1 MALPLTFAV
10 KARDCTT
17 HNNPQTQ
24 LFATNKQASLSA
36 KLEGGRRQAAFL
48 LLDTGAGEQKTAA
61 ARQAGGPAAGGL
73 PVTNGRWY
81 LVKLRLVLA
90 LAALGLGLVAAP

>member
-24 LFATNKQASLSA
+24 LFTTNKQASLSA
-36 KLEGGRRQAAFL
+36 KLEGGRRQAASL
-48 LLDTGAGEQKTAA
+48 LLDTGPGSRRLPLSG
-61 ARQAGGPAAGGL
+61 RQGGRPLGGF
-73 PVTNGRWY
+73 P
-81 LVKLRLVLA
+81 
-90 LAALGLGLVAAP
+90 